1 MPNLSVKADSL
12 LMKQFCRILSLPNED
27 SFRMVGYWL
36 GSFLQDTGLGEN
48 FPELAEVGPVSH
60 TMTRHFP
67 LHQHML
73 DTFMES
79 VGRGE
84 IKNSNMRVVSA
95 KEIYK
100 SRMSSLLTQIPFGQ
114 LS

>member
-1 MPNLSVKADSL
+1 MGLPNIAIKADTL
-12 LMKQFCRILSLPNED
+12 LMKQLCRMLTLPNED

-48 FPELAEVGPVSH
+48 FPQLAELGPVSH
-60 TMTRHFP
+60 TLSKSFP
-67 LHQHML
+67 LHQPMF

-84 IKNSNMRVVSA
+84 IKNR
-95 KEIYK
+95 
-100 SRMSSLLTQIPFGQ
+100 RSLASGAGL
-114 LS
+114 